1 MVYWATA
8 ASGSIIDKTS
18 KLFNNRDKYNSE
30 EAMFNFSMR
39 RKTIKE
45 LRKNQYLTA
54 RDLADKLGLS
64 TVEILNLDD
73 TLFKDVRE
81 PLKSRMLPI
90 LRGDYMDKIPGL

>member
-1 MVYWATA
+1 
-8 ASGSIIDKTS
+8 
-18 KLFNNRDKYNSE
+18 
-30 EAMFNFSMR
+30 MFNFSMR